1 MRQPFAPSR
10 HSRRGFATVMVF
22 GIIIV
27 AAVIIS
33 MIQSSAFSQ
42 AAAGRESLARVRAT
56 WAARAGVEAT
66 LARLEY
72 ATENPEPGDA
82 FKLMDDMVE
91 IADGALIDASYRI
104 ATSEGNKEVP
114 GPADAHAKL
123 NINRMTRDQLLT
135 IEPLMTEDIADSI
148 LDWIDTDEEPNP
160 MGAESPY
167 YMSLPYSYLA
177 RNGPMQSILELE
189 LIAGVDQRDVRGED
203 WNQNGIL
210 DPNENDGEATWP
222 PDNADG
228 ILDMGWS
235 GILTAT
241 SIDGGLGASGEPR
254 LDLKT
259 ASESDIVQRT
269 KVTSDQ
275 ATVITNYVS
284 SNENATMAD
293 FISRSL
299 RSLGQQPNQPPPRVE
314 ALTDEQLGLLL
325 DECEIPTDAAAGPIP
340 GKLNI
345 NTCPVEVMRFIPEI
359 GDEMADAI
367 ISDRSGRAEG
377 YTSIID
383 LLSVPGMNRRTL
395 ATLYNLLTVR
405 SNVYVVTSRGR
416 DIRTGLEVEMTVTLD
431 RSAVPVVIKEVRV
444 R

>member
-1 MRQPFAPSR
+1 
-10 HSRRGFATVMVF
+10 MVF
-22 GIIIV
+22 GVIII

-56 WAARAGVEAT
+56 WAARAGIEAT
-66 LARLEY
+66 LARIEY

-91 IADGALIDASYRI
+91 VSDGVLMDATYRI
-104 ATSEGNKEVP
+104 TTTDGNKEVP
-114 GPADAHAKL
+114 GPADAHSKL
-123 NINRMTRDQLLT
+123 NINRMTRDQLLE
-135 IEPLMTEDIADSI
+135 IEPLMTEDIADAI
-148 LDWIDTDEEPNP
+148 LDWIDADEEPNP

-167 YMSLPYSYLA
+167 YMSLPYSYLC
-177 RNGPMQSILELE
+177 RNGPMQSIMELE

-235 GILTAT
+235 GILTAA
-241 SIDGGLGASGEPR
+241 SQDGGLGASGEAR

-259 ASESDIVQRT
+259 ASESEVAQRT
-269 KVTSDQ
+269 TVTSDQ
-275 ATVITNYVS
+275 AKVITDYVAG
-284 SNENATMAD
+284 NESATMTD

-299 RSLGQQPNQPPPRVE
+299 RSLATQPGQPPPRVE

-325 DECEIPTDAAAGPIP
+325 DECEIPTDQAAGPVP

-367 ISDRSGRAEG
+367 IADRSGRADG
-377 YTSIID
+377 YTSIIN
-383 LLSVPGMNRRTL
+383 LLEVPGMNRRTL

>member
-1 MRQPFAPSR
+1 
-10 HSRRGFATVMVF
+10 MVF

-42 AAAGRESLARVRAT
+42 AAAGRESMARVRAT

-91 IADGALIDASYRI
+91 IADGVLIDATYRI
-104 ATSEGNKEVP
+104 ATTEGNKEVP
-114 GPADAHAKL
+114 GPLDAHAKL

-177 RNGPMQSILELE
+177 RNGPMQSIMELE
-189 LIAGVDQRDVRGED
+189 LVAGVDQRDLRGED
-203 WNQNGIL
+203 WNGNGLL
-210 DPNENDGEATWP
+210 DPNENDGEASWP

-235 GILTAT
+235 GILTAA
-241 SIDGGLGASGEPR
+241 SVDGGLGASGEPR
-254 LDLKT
+254 LNLKT
-259 ASESDIVQRT
+259 ASESDIAQRT
-269 KVTSDQ
+269 TVTGAQ
-275 ATVITNYVS
+275 ASVIANYAAN
-284 SNENATMAD
+284 NENATMAD
-293 FISRSL
+293 FIGRSL
-299 RSLGQQPNQPPPRVE
+299 RSLGQQPGQPPPQVE

-325 DECEIPTDAAAGPIP
+325 DECDIPAEQAAGPIP

-345 NTCPVEVMRFIPEI
+345 NTCPAEVMRFIPEI

-367 ISDRSGRAEG
+367 ISDRSGRADG

-383 LLSVPGMNRRTL
+383 LLEVPGMNRRTL

-416 DIRTGLEVEMTVTLD
+416 DTKTGLEVEMTVTLD

>member
-1 MRQPFAPSR
+1 MMRRLGQR
-10 HSRRGFATVMVF
+10 ERRGFATVMVF

-82 FKLMDDMVE
+82 FKLLDDMVE
-91 IADGALIDASYRI
+91 ISDGVLISASYRI
-104 ATSEGNKEVP
+104 ATTDGNKEVP

-123 NINRMTRDQLLT
+123 NINRMTRDQFLE
-135 IEPLMTEDIADSI
+135 IEPFMTEDIADSI
-148 LDWIDTDEEPNP
+148 LDWIDGDDEPNAL
-160 MGAESPY
+160 GAESPY
-167 YMSLPYSYLA
+167 YMSLPYSYIA
-177 RNGPMQSILELE
+177 RNGPMQSIMELE
-189 LIAGVDQRDVRGED
+189 LVAGVDQRDMRGED
-203 WNQNGIL
+203 WNLNGLL

-228 ILDMGWS
+228 ILDMGWA
-235 GILTAT
+235 GIMTVA
-241 SIDGGLGASGEPR
+241 SIDGGLGVSGEPR
-254 LDLKT
+254 LDLKV
-259 ASESDIVQRT
+259 ASESDIVTRT
-269 KVTSDQ
+269 TVTGDQ
-275 ATVITNYVS
+275 AKIIVDYVA
-284 SNENATMAD
+284 NTDEAKMTD

-299 RSLGQQPNQPPPRVE
+299 RSLGAQPGQQPPRVE

-325 DECEIPTDAAAGPIP
+325 DECEIAAAEATTVIP

-345 NTCPVEVMRFIPEI
+345 NTCPAEVMRFIPEI

-367 ISDRSGRAEG
+367 ISERSGRVDG
-377 YTSIID
+377 FTSIVD
-383 LLSVPGMNRRTL
+383 LLTIPGMNRRQL
-395 ATLYNLLTVR
+395 ATLYELLTVR

-416 DIRTGLEVEMTVTLD
+416 DSRTGLEVEITATLD
-431 RSAVPVVIKEVRV
+431 RSTVPVVIKEVRV